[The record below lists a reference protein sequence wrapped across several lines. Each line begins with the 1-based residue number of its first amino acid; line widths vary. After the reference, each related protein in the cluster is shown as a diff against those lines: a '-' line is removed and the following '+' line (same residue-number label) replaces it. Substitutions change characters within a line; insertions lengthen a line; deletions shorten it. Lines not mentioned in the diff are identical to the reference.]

1 MLGVTRRSPPNGR
14 CGHNRAF
21 VGVDPTILPIPLM
34 PRIPSAVCVR
44 SAIAPMPCEHVT
56 PIPVLLAPLAGLRRS
71 GRSGGGVQLPS
82 PMRPCRTWGLLLAL
96 AGGLH
101 LPLATAADAAQ
112 QAGHSAVAATAAAP
126 VPEAAPASTPS
137 TPAPAAS
144 AAATAS
150 APVRATRARYDVR
163 IEAPDALRALLTQY
177 LDIERWRSF
186 TDITPE
192 QLRALT
198 AKVPKQAT
206 DLLAAEGYFSP
217 QIRVELDA
225 AAQPP
230 VVAVQVQ
237 PGVATRV
244 SGLDLQVNGPGGQP
258 DASLAARLRH
268 DWSLADGQVFRS
280 AAWETAKSNALL
292 TLLTQRY
299 PAAHIAQSQARVD
312 PKRHSAALRLVLD
325 TGPGYSFGPVQV
337 EGLKLYPETIVQRLA
352 PFRPG
357 QPYAQ
362 AQLLEYQ
369 QRLQGSSYF
378 RTATV
383 AAPLAEAQGTTLPVQ
398 VRVVEYKPQKLGL
411 GVGYSSNTG
420 ARTQVDYENL
430 NILGRAWRF
439 TSALKLET
447 LLQSLSAGLAFPRVA
462 NGSRYSLSADAQH
475 ANIQGLTTR
484 SLILGGQRQRLD
496 GPIETVLSL
505 QYITERQDV
514 AGYGSTTAQALM
526 PNYSWTRRRLDNPID
541 PSSGSLVNAQIGAGS
556 QAILSDQNFIRLV
569 LRGVQY
575 IPLGPRNQL
584 ILRGEVGSVFSPSA
598 NGIPQQELFRAGG
611 IGSVRGY
618 SYQSLGVP
626 EGDAI
631 VGGRALLTAS
641 AEAVHWLTPQ
651 WGASV
656 FYDRGDAADSFGALK
671 TVAGYGIGAR
681 WRSPAGIISVDLAYG
696 QAIQAYRL
704 QFNAGVSF

>member
-1 MLGVTRRSPPNGR
+1 
-14 CGHNRAF
+14 
-21 VGVDPTILPIPLM
+21 
-34 PRIPSAVCVR
+34 
-44 SAIAPMPCEHVT
+44 MPCEHAAPT
-56 PIPVLLAPLAGLRRS
+56 LPVSPPARVWPLYRLTLLLA
-71 GRSGGGVQLPS
+71 
-82 PMRPCRTWGLLLAL
+82 LAL
-96 AGGLH
+96 AGGLQPH
-101 LPLATAADAAQ
+101 LAIAAGSAQ
-112 QAGHSAVAATAAAP
+112 
-126 VPEAAPASTPS
+126 
-137 TPAPAAS
+137 PAAS
-144 AAATAS
+144 ASAPATA
-150 APVRATRARYDVR
+150 ARYDVR
-163 IEAPDALRALLTQY
+163 IDAPHAWQALLKQD
-177 LDIERWRSF
+177 LDIERWRVF
-186 TDITPE
+186 EDITPE
-192 QLRALT
+192 QLHALIDQ
-198 AKVPKQAT
+198 VPKQVA

-217 QIRVELDA
+217 RVQVGLETVA
-225 AAQPP
+225 KP
-230 VVAVQVQ
+230 VVVTIQVQ
-237 PGVATRV
+237 PGEATRV
-244 SGLDLQVNGPGGQP
+244 TGLDLQVNGPDGQP

-292 TLLTQRY
+292 GLLTRRY

-337 EGLKLYPETIVQRLA
+337 EGLKLYPASIVQRLA
-352 PFRPG
+352 PFQPG
-357 QPYAQ
+357 QPYTQ
-362 AQLLEYQ
+362 AKLLEYQ
-369 QRLQGSSYF
+369 QLLQGSRYF

-383 AAPLAEAQGTTLPVQ
+383 AAPLTEAQGTMLPVQ

-447 LLQSLSAGLAFPRVA
+447 LLQSLGAGLAFPRAA
-462 NGSRYSLSADAQH
+462 NGSRYSLSADVQH

-514 AGYGSTTAQALM
+514 LGYGSTTAQALM

-556 QAILSDQNFIRLV
+556 KALLSDQNFIRLV

-575 IPLGPRNQL
+575 IPLGSRNQL

-618 SYQSLGVP
+618 AYQSLGVT
-626 EGDAI
+626 EGGAI

-656 FYDRGDAADSFGALK
+656 FYDRGDAANSFGALK

-681 WRSPAGIISVDLAYG
+681 WRSPAGIISIDLAYG
-696 QAIQAYRL
+696 QAIQSYRL

>member
-1 MLGVTRRSPPNGR
+1 
-14 CGHNRAF
+14 
-21 VGVDPTILPIPLM
+21 M
-34 PRIPSAVCVR
+34 PRKYAAV
-44 SAIAPMPCEHVT
+44 P
-56 PIPVLLAPLAGLRRS
+56 PIHRLRAAAR
-71 GRSGGGVQLPS
+71 RRL
-82 PMRPCRTWGLLLAL
+82 WAGLLLGAFWAL
-96 AGGLH
+96 AA
-101 LPLATAADAAQ
+101 P
-112 QAGHSAVAATAAAP
+112 VAAAAP
-126 VPEAAPASTPS
+126 APSASASAAPGGFAASAPQTAAS
-137 TPAPAAS
+137 GAEGASAGAPAA
-144 AAATAS
+144 AAS
-150 APVRATRARYDVR
+150 QPSYDVR
-163 IEAPDALRALLTQY
+163 IDAPEALRGMLAQY
-177 LDIERWRSF
+177 LEIERWRF
-186 TDITPE
+186 FPGITPT
-192 QLRALT
+192 QLRGLVD
-198 AKVPKQAT
+198 KIPRQAD
-206 DLLAAEGYFSP
+206 DLLAAEGYFAP
-217 QIRVELDA
+217 QVKATLNA
-225 AAQPP
+225 AARPP
-230 VVAVQVQ
+230 LVEVQVQ
-237 PGVATRV
+237 AGEPTRV
-244 SGLDLQVNGPGGQP
+244 SSLDLQVNGPDGQP
-258 DASLAARLRH
+258 DAPLAAKLRH

-299 PAAHIAQSQARVD
+299 PAARIAQSQARVD
-312 PKRHSAALRLVLD
+312 PKRHGAALSLVLD

-337 EGLKLYPETIVQRLA
+337 EGLKRYPETIVQRLA
-352 PFRPG
+352 PFQPG

-362 AQLLEYQ
+362 AKLLEYQ
-369 QRLQGSSYF
+369 QLLQGSSYF

-398 VRVVEYKPQKLGL
+398 VQVVEYKPQKLGL

-462 NGSRYSLSADAQH
+462 NGSRYSLSADVQH

-496 GPIETVLSL
+496 GPIDTVLSL

-556 QAILSDQNFIRLV
+556 KAVLSDQNFIRLV

-575 IPLGPRNQL
+575 IPLGTRNQL
-584 ILRGEVGSVFSPSA
+584 ILRGEVGSVLSPSA

-618 SYQSLGVP
+618 AYQSLGVT

-656 FYDRGDAADSFGALK
+656 FYDRGDAANSFGALK

-696 QAIQAYRL
+696 QATQSYRL
-704 QFNAGVSF
+704 QFNAGVNF